1 MSDTT
6 IPKEDAPK
14 CAVCSNKIV
23 DYPTHRVIATTKDGK
38 VEYKHFCDASCESSY
53 HT

>member
-1 MSDTT
+1 MSENT
-6 IPKEDAPK
+6 IPEEHAPE
-14 CAVCSNKIV
+14 CTVCSNKITSL
-23 DYPTHRVIATTKDGK
+23 PSHRVIATAKRGK